1 MLPPH
6 ELKNKSFSRAM
17 RGYNSVEVDEYIDFI
32 IEKYTELYREN
43 DELEHKLKATVARLE
58 EIKNDEDSIRGALID
73 AKRAA
78 AKIKAEA
85 EERAEAI
92 IRSAKSS
99 CNTILQDFNRKI
111 EEGRDTLIEIKRDTQ
126 ELKSELFERYSEHI
140 RFLDKLTDG
149 IEMDDIPDTA
159 ALRRSAVNSLKA
171 SIAEAYAPS
180 DTDEPS
186 DSTDNDNNGSNK
198 NADGVNNTDNI
209 DNDDIDSAVG
219 GQSADNGAQDAVESQ
234 ASKNNNEDDT
244 ESSDEISFMPESD
257 EPALDDTVVFNPAD
271 VKATDDNQPSG
282 DGGTIVFDK
291 IPSETDGSDEPTL
304 NVNREPLET
313 KPPKSGLKDSVK
325 ELNKRY
331 RESDDVINTPDSDID
346 DDSYLD
352 FVKTVTG
359 KDDAKKDESNDDAD
373 FDMLFNDTKKK
384 KKK

>member
-159 ALRRSAVNSLKA
+159 ALRRSAVNSLKT
-171 SIAEAYAPS
+171 SIAEAYAS
-180 DTDEPS
+180 KDTEKS
-186 DSTDNDNNGSNK
+186 SESADNDSGSSIN
-198 NADGVNNTDNI
+198 
-209 DNDDIDSAVG
+209 NDDIESAVS
-219 GQSADNGAQDAVESQ
+219 GQSGENDAQDAAESQ
-234 ASKNNNEDDT
+234 TSEDNTASDA
-244 ESSDEISFMPESD
+244 ESGDEISFMPESD

-271 VKATDDNQPSG
+271 VKASDESQPTG

-291 IPSETDGSDEPTL
+291 IPSETDGSDELTL
-304 NVNREPLET
+304 NVNREPLDA

-346 DDSYLD
+346 DDSYLE

-359 KDDAKKDESNDDAD
+359 KDDTKKDESNDDAD
-373 FDMLFNDTKKK
+373 LDMLFNDTKKK

>member
-159 ALRRSAVNSLKA
+159 ALRRSAVNSLKT
-171 SIAEAYAPS
+171 SIAEAYAS
-180 DTDEPS
+180 KDTEKS
-186 DSTDNDNNGSNK
+186 SESADNDSGSSIN
-198 NADGVNNTDNI
+198 
-209 DNDDIDSAVG
+209 NDDIESAVS
-219 GQSADNGAQDAVESQ
+219 GQSGENDAQDAAESQ
-234 ASKNNNEDDT
+234 TSEDNTASDA
-244 ESSDEISFMPESD
+244 ESGDEISFMPESD

-271 VKATDDNQPSG
+271 VKASDESQPTG

-291 IPSETDGSDEPTL
+291 IPSETDGSDELTL
-304 NVNREPLET
+304 NVNREPLDA

-346 DDSYLD
+346 DDSYLE

-359 KDDAKKDESNDDAD
+359 KDDTKKDESNDDAD

>member
-171 SIAEAYAPS
+171 SIAEAYASMTQTSRPIVPTMIIMAAIKMPTAS
-180 DTDEPS
+180 IIPTI
-186 DSTDNDNNGSNK
+186 STTTTLTALSVVSRLIMALKTRSNRK
-198 NADGVNNTDNI
+198 HRKITTKTTPRTAMR
-209 DNDDIDSAVG
+209 SA
-219 GQSADNGAQDAVESQ
+219 SCPNRTSPR
-234 ASKNNNEDDT
+234 S
-244 ESSDEISFMPESD
+244 
-257 EPALDDTVVFNPAD
+257 
-271 VKATDDNQPSG
+271 
-282 DGGTIVFDK
+282 TI
-291 IPSETDGSDEPTL
+291 
-304 NVNREPLET
+304 R
-313 KPPKSGLKDSVK
+313 
-325 ELNKRY
+325 
-331 RESDDVINTPDSDID
+331 
-346 DDSYLD
+346 
-352 FVKTVTG
+352 
-359 KDDAKKDESNDDAD
+359 
-373 FDMLFNDTKKK
+373 
-384 KKK
+384 

>member
-1 MLPPH
+1 MSAMLPPH

-171 SIAEAYAPS
+171 SIAEAYAS
-180 DTDEPS
+180 NDTDES
-186 DSTDNDNNGSNK
+186 SESADNDNGSSIN
-198 NADGVNNTDNI
+198 
-209 DNDDIDSAVG
+209 NDDIESAVSV
-219 GQSADNGAQDAVESQ
+219 QSGENDAQDAAESQ
-234 ASKNNNEDDT
+234 TSDDNAASDA
-244 ESSDEISFMPESD
+244 ESGDEISFMPESD

-271 VKATDDNQPSG
+271 VKASDESQPTG

-346 DDSYLD
+346 DDSYLE

-359 KDDAKKDESNDDAD
+359 KDEANKDETNDDAD

>member
-186 DSTDNDNNGSNK
+186 DATDNGSDADNAY
-198 NADGVNNTDNI
+198 NADSMDGTA
-209 DNDDIDSAVG
+209 S

-234 ASKNNNEDDT
+234 ASKTSNANDT

-271 VKATDDNQPSG
+271 VKATDDSQPSG

>member
-43 DELEHKLKATVARLE
+43 DELEHKLNATVARLE
-58 EIKNDEDSIRGALID
+58 EIKNDEDSIRSALID

-78 AKIKAEA
+78 AKIKSEA

-99 CNTILQDFNRKI
+99 CNTILSDFNRKI
-111 EEGRDTLIEIKRDTQ
+111 EEGRETLIEIKRDTY
-126 ELKSELFERYSEHI
+126 ELKSQLFERYSEHI

-149 IEMDDIPDTA
+149 IDMDDIPDTD
-159 ALRRSAVNSLKA
+159 ALRRSAVKSLKT
-171 SIAEAYAPS
+171 SIAEAYAATDSGDSGDDSTEDAETAEAAESADTS
-180 DTDEPS
+180 DTAANEP
-186 DSTDNDNNGSNK
+186 
-198 NADGVNNTDNI
+198 AD
-209 DNDDIDSAVG
+209 AP
-219 GQSADNGAQDAVESQ
+219 
-234 ASKNNNEDDT
+234 ASDT
-244 ESSDEISFMPESD
+244 ENKDEVSFTPESD
-257 EPALDDTVVFNPAD
+257 ETTLDDTVVFNPAE
-271 VKATDDNQPSG
+271 VKSSGDAQPSG
-282 DGGTIVFDK
+282 DEGTIVFDK
-291 IPSETDGSDEPTL
+291 IPSENDNSDEPTL
-304 NVNREPLET
+304 KVNREPLDT
-313 KPPKSGLKDSVK
+313 KPPKSSLKDSVK

-359 KDDAKKDESNDDAD
+359 KDDDTKKDDSSDDAD

>member
-99 CNTILQDFNRKI
+99 CNTILSDFNRKI
-111 EEGRDTLIEIKRDTQ
+111 EEGRETLIEIKRDTY
-126 ELKSELFERYSEHI
+126 ELKSQLFERYSEHI

-149 IEMDDIPDTA
+149 IDMDDIPDTD

-171 SIAEAYAPS
+171 SIAEAYAS
-180 DTDEPS
+180 NDTDESS
-186 DSTDNDNNGSNK
+186 D
-198 NADGVNNTDNI
+198 A
-209 DNDDIDSAVG
+209 
-219 GQSADNGAQDAVESQ
+219 ADNGSDADNAYNADSMDGTASGQPAENDASDAVES
-234 ASKNNNEDDT
+234 KTPEDIPANDT
-244 ESSDEISFMPESD
+244 KSSDEISFMPESD

-271 VKATDDNQPSG
+271 VKATDDSQPSG

-346 DDSYLD
+346 DDSYLE

-359 KDDAKKDESNDDAD
+359 KDEANKDETNDDAD